1 LDKYALIEVQL
12 GVNRVGEWLLEMVL
26 EFMYFGLGEFSD
38 EKLCIRKLNGAF
50 LTTIVPF
57 QVQHLFAK

>member
-1 LDKYALIEVQL
+1 
-12 GVNRVGEWLLEMVL
+12 VGEWVVEMLLG
-26 EFMYFGLGEFSD
+26 FMYFGLEQSSD

-57 QVQHLFAK
+57 QVQHLVIK

>member
-1 LDKYALIEVQL
+1 MVEMLL
-12 GVNRVGEWLLEMVL
+12 G
-26 EFMYFGLGEFSD
+26 FMYFGLGEFSD

-57 QVQHLFAK
+57 QVQHLVAK

>member
-1 LDKYALIEVQL
+1 VVKI
-12 GVNRVGEWLLEMVL
+12 LLE
-26 EFMYFGLGEFSD
+26 FTYFGLGEFSD

-57 QVQHLFAK
+57 QVQHLLAK